1 MQKDFRA
8 QVQSRKPQSPICIAR
23 GNVIVPE
30 IAKAS
35 NELVEVFYG
44 DVGFVEREE
53 LRFDGYVEVG
63 FMLYE
68 VIICSHIAKRGPD
81 KSLRRVSLLH
91 TGCET

>member
-8 QVQSRKPQSPICIAR
+8 QVQSRKPQSPIRIAW
-23 GNVIVPE
+23 GDVIVPE
-30 IAKAS
+30 ITEAGD
-35 NELVEVFYG
+35 ELVEAFYG
-44 DVGFVEREE
+44 DGGSVEREE

-81 KSLRRVSLLH
+81 KSS
-91 TGCET
+91 